1 MKVLSLCDGMSC
13 GQIALK
19 NLGIKIDKYFAF
31 EIKKHAIETTQLN
44 FPNTIQ
50 LGDVNNFDIDM
61 LQGEEIDLFLCGSP
75 CQNMS
80 LININGKV
88 GVNGEK
94 SSLFF
99 KCVEIMNQVKP
110 KFFLFENVY
119 SMTNADKE
127 VFNKMLG
134 VEPIFINSA
143 LVSAQERRRYYWTN
157 IPNVTQPEDKGI
169 KLKDII
175 NWGSER
181 EEILSEKKQAFAE
194 RKKNSTMYVRIDGE
208 KSLPITARGYAA
220 WNTQFITDECG
231 VRDLTI
237 EEYKKLQTIPE
248 WFKFGGLRKSKITDL
263 IGDGWTVDVIAHI
276 LKGLK

>member
-1 MKVLSLCDGMSC
+1 MTTHLLRIRLLTFATSVL
-13 GQIALK
+13 ALK

-99 KCVEIMNQVKP
+99 K
-110 KFFLFENVY
+110 Y
-119 SMTNADKE
+119 
-127 VFNKMLG
+127 
-134 VEPIFINSA
+134 
-143 LVSAQERRRYYWTN
+143 
-157 IPNVTQPEDKGI
+157 
-169 KLKDII
+169 
-175 NWGSER
+175 
-181 EEILSEKKQAFAE
+181 
-194 RKKNSTMYVRIDGE
+194 
-208 KSLPITARGYAA
+208 
-220 WNTQFITDECG
+220 
-231 VRDLTI
+231 
-237 EEYKKLQTIPE
+237 
-248 WFKFGGLRKSKITDL
+248 
-263 IGDGWTVDVIAHI
+263 
-276 LKGLK
+276 